1 MDVKQTVAWFRHYA
15 DVLDDQ
21 KALLT
26 ELDAAIGDGDHGAN
40 MARGWRAVK
49 EGLHEFS
56 GNVGDSFLLVSKTLI
71 SKVGGASGPLYGTAF
86 LRMGMAVKGKDAIE
100 LSDWPKLLQ
109 AASDGIAQRGKVSGG
124 EKTMYDVWKPLS
136 DGLMLRDDFEGEQS
150 LVRWLAQTAAAKA
163 EETKELRATKGR
175 AAYLGERSVGHPDP
189 GAVSTSLLFKS
200 LQSTLAPD

>member
-1 MDVKQTVAWFRHYA
+1 
-15 DVLDDQ
+15 
-21 KALLT
+21 
-26 ELDAAIGDGDHGAN
+26 
-40 MARGWRAVK
+40 
-49 EGLHEFS
+49 
-56 GNVGDSFLLVSKTLI
+56 
-71 SKVGGASGPLYGTAF
+71 
-86 LRMGMAVKGKDAIE
+86 
-100 LSDWPKLLQ
+100 
-109 AASDGIAQRGKVSGG
+109 
-124 EKTMYDVWKPLS
+124 MYDVWKPLS

>member
-1 MDVKQTVAWFRHYA
+1 
-15 DVLDDQ
+15 
-21 KALLT
+21 
-26 ELDAAIGDGDHGAN
+26 
-40 MARGWRAVK
+40 
-49 EGLHEFS
+49 
-56 GNVGDSFLLVSKTLI
+56 
-71 SKVGGASGPLYGTAF
+71 
-86 LRMGMAVKGKDAIE
+86 MGMAVKGKDAIE

-136 DGLMLRDDFEGEQS
+136 DGLMQRDDFEGERS